1 MIKYSNELR
10 PSEIGF
16 FRGAVLSKVSGSP
29 HDELFSGH
37 TAEGLRYSY
46 PLIQY
51 KRVGGQAALV
61 CIGEGVESIGDFFST
76 CDFDM
81 KIGNREME
89 RFEIEKMDAKQ
100 YIVQVWDESFRYVVR
115 KWLPLNSKNHKLYN
129 ELEGLK
135 ARADFLEKVLIGNVL
150 SMCKGLGIKLEREV
164 KCEIIDILDT
174 RKMIYK
180 GVKMDSFDVEFRLNV
195 TLPDYCGIGKGVS
208 LGMGVV
214 KMMKK

>member
-1 MIKYSNELR
+1 MIASSFN
-10 PSEIGF
+10 GM
-16 FRGAVLSKVSGSP
+16 
-29 HDELFSGH
+29 
-37 TAEGLRYSY
+37 
-46 PLIQY
+46 LIMLL
-51 KRVGGQAALV
+51 AL
-61 CIGEGVESIGDFFST
+61 I
-76 CDFDM
+76 
-81 KIGNREME
+81 KLWE
-89 RFEIEKMDAKQ
+89 RFEIEKMEAKQ
-100 YIVQVWDESFRYVVR
+100 YMVQVWDESFRYVVR

-180 GVKMDSFDVEFRLNV
+180 GVKMDSFDVEFLLNV
-195 TLPDYCGIGKGVS
+195 TLPDYSGIGKGAS